1 MSDDDNEEIPEDAR
15 YYSPL
20 FYLKFDVRLARGLTI
35 LDVERVV
42 ETPAQRRPFIPQP
55 VYSRTY
61 LGPGGSQDVMP
72 MWFREVENL
81 GRLVHKPEKS
91 AGIKWNEYDPE

>member
-1 MSDDDNEEIPEDAR
+1 MKKYPKTPGIT
-15 YYSPL
+15 PL
-20 FYLKFDVRLARGLTI
+20 CSISSFRSARGLTV

-91 AGIKWNEYDPE
+91 AGMKWNEYDPE